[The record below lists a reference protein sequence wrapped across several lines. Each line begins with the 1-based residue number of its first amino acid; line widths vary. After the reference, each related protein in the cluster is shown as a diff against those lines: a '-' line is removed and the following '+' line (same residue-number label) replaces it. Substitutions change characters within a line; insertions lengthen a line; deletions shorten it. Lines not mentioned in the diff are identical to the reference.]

1 MKVYLC
7 TALDDSHFE
16 ITPLFDTPSD
26 KRYEYNTS
34 DECLS
39 ICDWGYDPLEYCCEG

>member
-1 MKVYLC
+1 MRVYLC
-7 TALDDSHFE
+7 TALDESHFE

-34 DECLS
+34 DECLQ
-39 ICDWGYDPLEYCCEG
+39 IEDYGYSEMEWHE